1 MWISKS
7 VKWYHETIS
16 FHNVI
21 LAACLDD
28 VGIAEKETKLA
39 VRSFTKDEGFAQ
51 DQCRDL
57 DNPRHGYL
65 TTSNAS
71 KLKQIGSQE
80 GVSLDWHM

>member
-57 DNPRHGYL
+57 DN
-65 TTSNAS
+65 TSNAS
-71 KLKQIGSQE
+71 KRKQIGSQE